1 MTKHFTLLV
10 HRIFPILLLIG
21 LALGQGGFYLGDVT
35 NDGLVNVFDVIA
47 LSQIILYNRWSRY
60 SSHYKVQTKSIN
72 STYFSQPEKVNRV
85 VYA

>member
-1 MTKHFTLLV
+1 MTKHLTLLV

-47 LSQIILYNRWSRY
+47 LSQIILYNR
-60 SSHYKVQTKSIN
+60 
-72 STYFSQPEKVNRV
+72 
-85 VYA
+85 